1 MTVRERLGRS
11 TGGAW
16 SRRLVLVQVQKL
28 EEALPHAIAL
38 HTLVLHGPTQPR
50 REVVHR
56 IGILHEAVPLVL
68 GLVDGHGRTLG
79 LHRGAREDSLQLLH
93 GFVL

>member
-1 MTVRERLGRS
+1 MTVRERLG
-11 TGGAW
+11 G
-16 SRRLVLVQVQKL
+16 VLVVLGAAALSLCEVQKL

-93 GFVL
+93 SFVL